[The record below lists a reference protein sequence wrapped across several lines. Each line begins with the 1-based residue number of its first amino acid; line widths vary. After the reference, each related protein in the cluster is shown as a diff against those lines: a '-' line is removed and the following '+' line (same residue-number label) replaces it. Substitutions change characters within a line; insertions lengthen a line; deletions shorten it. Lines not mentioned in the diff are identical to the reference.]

1 MRKLGHTAF
10 ETGAAP
16 SEAGLFSENEFLSE
30 KKFGEEIL
38 GEEILNEESCR
49 KRDLNPHTL
58 TDSGF

>member
-1 MRKLGHTAF
+1 VRKLGHTAF

-38 GEEILNEESCR
+38 GEEILN
-49 KRDLNPHTL
+49 
-58 TDSGF
+58 